1 MSLHHRYYNDKADKI
16 LIAAQIFTRPSIDP
30 DTERISRSLTQAQD
44 FMQGKLDESTLMEL
58 SNDLLPNWDAKYSVD
73 DFPPCKS
80 FDEMIVDQESNHQIP
95 NTKFDQVPLIKELVD
110 TFVILFPYLSI
121 DMVWLFLK
129 KKDRS
134 WIAGVAPRLHIPV
147 FRNLFFGSKKPFL
160 TGFLRISFFFLRFP
174 EDFFTGQADR
184 GCAAV
189 AFFGGSEGGVLKKR
203 V

>member
-58 SNDLLPNWDAKYSVD
+58 SNDLLPNWDAKYSVN

-147 FRNLFFGSKKPFL
+147 FRNFFFGSKKPFL
-160 TGFLRISFFFLRFP
+160 TGFLRISFFFCVFRRIFSQDKPIGAAPRWHFLG
-174 EDFFTGQADR
+174 GQK
-184 GCAAV
+184 G
-189 AFFGGSEGGVLKKR
+189 AF
-203 V
+203 